1 MIYTQRTYADFIQQ
15 KTIKSQATGISID
28 DSQLN
33 KNLFP
38 FQRDLVKLALKQG
51 KFCLWANT
59 GLGKTLSQLS
69 WSHGLISSGEVSKVL
84 ILAPL
89 GVAKQTVGEGAKFGI
104 NVRYCFDN
112 EDVVDGINVTN
123 YEKLHKFDTSVFDA
137 VVLDEASILKNV
149 SGKVRT
155 EIIDTFRN
163 TPYKLACSA
172 TPSPNDYMELGNQ
185 CEFLGVMS
193 YSEMLSMFFTH
204 DGSETSKWILKP
216 HAQKAFWEFVC
227 SWAVMLR
234 MPSDLGYSDDGYIL
248 PKLITKTH
256 YVDTPINPPDS
267 QLVFTDYTSLVG
279 QRHIRKSSLQDRCKI
294 AADIA
299 NNSDKQILIWCE
311 TNDESALLKKLIPDA
326 VEVKGSD
333 TDKHKEDSA
342 YNFAQGNI
350 RVLISKP
357 SIFGMGLNF
366 QRCHN
371 CIYVGLS
378 HSWESW
384 YQSVRRLWRFGQQN
398 EVTVH
403 IIQHHL
409 EGAIAANLKRKEDEA
424 KHMAEQ
430 MIKYMQ
436 SYSLE
441 QLKGVKRVTVEY
453 NPQIE
458 MIIPDWLKSE

>member
-1 MIYTQRTYADFIQQ
+1 MIYQDFIEQ
-15 KTIKSQATGISID
+15 KTVKSQASGIDID
-28 DSQLN
+28 ALRLN
-33 KNLFP
+33 RNLFP
-38 FQRDLVKLALKQG
+38 FQRDLVKLALRCG
-51 KFCLWANT
+51 KFCLWTNT
-59 GLGKTLSQLS
+59 GTGKGLMLMS
-69 WSHGLISSGEVSKVL
+69 WADALIETNTVDKVL
-84 ILAPL
+84 VLAPL
-89 GVAKQTVGEGAKFGI
+89 GVANQLVGEGEKFGI
-104 NVRYCFDN
+104 AINYCVDDD
-112 EDVVDGINVTN
+112 DVIDGINVTN
-123 YEKLHKFDTSVFDA
+123 YEKLRKFDCSVFDA
-137 VVLDEASILKNV
+137 VVLDESSCLKNV

-193 YSEMLSMFFTH
+193 YTEMLSMFFVH
-204 DGSETSKWILKP
+204 DGGETSKWILKP

-234 MPSDLGYSDDGYIL
+234 TPSDLGYSDEGYIL

-256 YVDTPINPPDS
+256 HVDTQINPPDG

-279 QRHIRKSSLQDRCKI
+279 QRHIRKSSLHDRCKV
-294 AADIA
+294 ATDIA
-299 NNSDKQILIWCE
+299 NSSTEQFLIWCE
-311 TNDESALLKKLIPDA
+311 TNDESALLKKLIPGA
-326 VEVKGSD
+326 TEVKGSD

-366 QRCHN
+366 QKCHI

-378 HSWESW
+378 HSFEQFF
-384 YQSVRRLWRFGQQN
+384 QSVRRLWRFGQQN

-403 IIQHHL
+403 IVQHPL
-409 EGAIAANLKRKEDEA
+409 EGAISTNLKRKEDDA
-424 KHMAEQ
+424 KNMAEQ
-430 MIKYMQ
+430 MVKYMQ
-436 SYSLE
+436 AYSLE

-453 NPQIE
+453 NPQLE
-458 MIIPDWLKSE
+458 MIIPDWLRSED

>member
-1 MIYTQRTYADFIQQ
+1 MSLKDIA
-15 KTIKSQATGISID
+15 
-28 DSQLN
+28 QL
-33 KNLFP
+33 
-38 FQRDLVKLALKQG
+38 LALKQG
-51 KFCLWANT
+51 KFCLWTNT
-59 GLGKTLSQLS
+59 GTGKGLMLMS
-69 WSHGLISSGEVSKVL
+69 WADALIQTSTVDKVL
-84 ILAPL
+84 VLAPL
-89 GVAKQTVGEGAKFGI
+89 GVAKQLVGEGEKFGI
-104 NVRYCFDN
+104 AINYCVDN
-112 EDVVDGINVTN
+112 DDVIDGINVTN
-123 YEKLHKFDTSVFDA
+123 YEKLHKFDTSVFEA
-137 VVLDEASILKNV
+137 VVLDEASVLKNV

-163 TPYKLACSA
+163 TPYNLACSA

-193 YSEMLSMFFTH
+193 YTEMLSMFFVH
-204 DGSETSKWILKP
+204 DGSETSKWILKS

-234 MPSDLGYSDDGYIL
+234 MPSDLGYSDEGYIL

-256 YVDTPINPPDS
+256 QVETQIKPPDG

-279 QRHIRKSSLQDRCKI
+279 QRHIRKSSLQDRCNV
-294 AADIA
+294 AANIA
-299 NNSDKQILIWCE
+299 NNSTDQFLIWCE
-311 TNDESALLKKLIPDA
+311 TNDESALLKKLIPGS

-371 CIYVGLS
+371 AIYVGLS
-378 HSWESW
+378 HSFEMW

-398 EVTVH
+398 EVIVY
-403 IIQHHL
+403 IVQHPL
-409 EGAIAANLKRKEDEA
+409 EGAISTNLKRKEDDA
-424 KHMAEQ
+424 KNMAEQ
-430 MIKYMQ
+430 MVKYMQ
-436 SYSLE
+436 AYSLE

-453 NPQIE
+453 NPQVK
-458 MIIPDWLKSE
+458 MIIPDWLRSED

>member
-1 MIYTQRTYADFIQQ
+1 MIYQEFIQQ
-15 KTIKSQATGISID
+15 KTTKSQATGISVD

-51 KFCLWANT
+51 KFCLWTNT
-59 GLGKTLSQLS
+59 GTGKGLMLMS
-69 WSHGLISSGEVSKVL
+69 WADILIKTDTVARVL
-84 ILAPL
+84 VLAPL
-89 GVAKQTVGEGAKFGI
+89 GVAKQLVGEGEKFGI
-104 NVRYCFDN
+104 SINYCVDDN
-112 EDVVDGINVTN
+112 DVIDGINVTN
-123 YEKLHKFDTSVFDA
+123 YEKLHKFDCSVFDA
-137 VVLDEASILKNV
+137 IVLDEASILKNV
-149 SGKVRT
+149 AGKVRT

-193 YSEMLSMFFTH
+193 YNEMLSMFFVH
-204 DGSETSKWILKP
+204 DGGETSKWILKP

-227 SWAVMLR
+227 SWSLMLR

-256 YVDTPINPPDS
+256 QVDTQINPPDG

-279 QRHIRKSSLQDRCKI
+279 QRHIRKSSLQDRCRI
-294 AADIA
+294 AASIV
-299 NNSDKQILIWCE
+299 NNSNKQFLIWCE

-333 TDKHKEDSA
+333 SDKHKEDSA

-350 RVLISKP
+350 RVLVSKP

-366 QRCHN
+366 QKCHT

-378 HSWESW
+378 HSFEQF

-409 EGAIAANLKRKEDEA
+409 EGAIAENLRRKEDESN
-424 KHMAEQ
+424 HMAGQ
-430 MIKYMQ
+430 MVKYMKA
-436 SYSLE
+436 YSLE
-441 QLKGVKRVTVEY
+441 QLTGVKQVTVDY
-453 NPQIE
+453 NPQVE
-458 MIIPDWLKSE
+458 MRIPDWLISEMMNH

>member
-1 MIYTQRTYADFIQQ
+1 MKSYAEFIQQ
-15 KTIKSQATGISID
+15 KTIKSQATGINID

-33 KNLFP
+33 RNLFP

-51 KFCLWANT
+51 KFCLWTNT
-59 GLGKTLSQLS
+59 GTGKGLMLMS
-69 WSHGLISSGEVSKVL
+69 WANALINTNTVARVL
-84 ILAPL
+84 VLAPL
-89 GVAKQTVGEGAKFGI
+89 GVAKQLVGEGDKFGI
-104 NVRYCFDN
+104 EINYCIDDD
-112 EDVVDGINVTN
+112 DVVDGINVTN
-123 YEKLHKFDTSVFDA
+123 YEKLHKFDCSVFDA
-137 VVLDEASILKNV
+137 VVLDESSVLKNV

-193 YSEMLSMFFTH
+193 YTEMLSMFFVH
-204 DGSETSKWILKP
+204 DGGETSKWILKP

-248 PKLITKTH
+248 PKLTTKPH
-256 YVDTPINPPDS
+256 IVNTPITPPEG

-279 QRHIRKSSLQDRCKI
+279 QRHIRKSSLIDRCND
-294 AADIA
+294 AANIVSG
-299 NNSDKQILIWCE
+299 SDEQFLVWCE
-311 TNDESALLKKLIPDA
+311 TNDESALLKKLIPGS

-333 TDKHKEDSA
+333 TDRHKEDSA

-350 RVLISKP
+350 RVLISKA

-366 QRCHN
+366 QKCHN
-371 CIYVGLS
+371 AVYVGQS
-378 HSWESW
+378 HSWEQ
-384 YQSVRRLWRFGQQN
+384 YFQSVRRLWRFGQKN

-403 IIQHHL
+403 IIQHSL
-409 EGAIAANLKRKEDEA
+409 EGAITTNLKRKEDDA
-424 KHMAEQ
+424 KNMAEQ
-430 MIKYMQ
+430 MVKYMQ
-436 SYSLE
+436 AYSLE

-453 NPQIE
+453 NPQVK
-458 MIIPDWLKSE
+458 MIVPDWLRSED